1 MTFLYEKQKMTKCE
15 VRQNTYTYTYTYTY
29 AYTYTYGQ
37 NVDTDFLERS
47 DSVLSSAS
55 TVDM

>member
-1 MTFLYEKQKMTKCE
+1 MTKCE
-15 VRQNTYTYTYTYTY
+15 VRQNMYTYTYTY

>member
-1 MTFLYEKQKMTKCE
+1 MTKCE

>member
-1 MTFLYEKQKMTKCE
+1 MMSDQVQQNNMYCYEQ
-15 VRQNTYTYTYTYTY
+15 YTYT
-29 AYTYTYGQ
+29 YTYTYGQ
-37 NVDTDFLERS
+37 NVDTEILTVPTGVLERS